1 MTDRHSTAA
10 LDEMAHRLRGQAVVE
25 QSMYR
30 AGGRTLPPADLLPVE
45 TGSIDNTQV
54 MPVTMPIRARAGL

>member
-1 MTDRHSTAA
+1 MTDRHSAA
-10 LDEMAHRLRGQAVVE
+10 VLDEMAHRLRGQAVVE

-45 TGSIDNTQV
+45 AGSIDNVQV
-54 MPVTMPIRARAGL
+54 VPVATPVRSRAGL